1 MEADLGIALDL
12 KNNKHLNLESNLAKI
27 AKAIPLNVK
36 ETYQVLTGVIMRKD
50 TAKNKNLQELL
61 KILNY

>member
-1 MEADLGIALDL
+1 M
-12 KNNKHLNLESNLAKI
+12 NLESNLAKT